1 MSKLQKFLDGKSY
14 VPILTR
20 FFGLH
25 FGPFFAN
32 SSGHPGSQF
41 GCFLLKLKNQEE
53 QRASPKQV
61 AKFLL
66 PKKKSRIIL
75 HSNQFSL
82 FTLDGFESSATANI
96 NIPSPTNLWVHI
108 LHTQVA
114 FEHLVM

>member
-1 MSKLQKFLDGKSY
+1 MSKLQKFLDGKGY

-66 PKKKSRIIL
+66 PKKNQELFYIRISFLCSHLMGLRALLPQISTYQVQLIFGYTYYIL
-75 HSNQFSL
+75 R
-82 FTLDGFESSATANI
+82 
-96 NIPSPTNLWVHI
+96 
-108 LHTQVA
+108 
-114 FEHLVM
+114 